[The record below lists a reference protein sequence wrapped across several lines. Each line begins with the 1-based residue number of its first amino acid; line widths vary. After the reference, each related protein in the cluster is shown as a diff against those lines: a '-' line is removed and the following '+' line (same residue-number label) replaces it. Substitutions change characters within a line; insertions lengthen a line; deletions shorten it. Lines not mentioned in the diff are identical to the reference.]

1 MADNILLTPENLLN
15 IREDDKEET
24 MIREFLKQ
32 LDGKY
37 YPRKI
42 EARLDEMKKFPLLG
56 EDGRYFINTYHYV
69 KIKPKFNR

>member
-37 YPRKI
+37 YHRKI
-42 EARLDEMKKFPLLG
+42 EARLEEMKKFPLLG